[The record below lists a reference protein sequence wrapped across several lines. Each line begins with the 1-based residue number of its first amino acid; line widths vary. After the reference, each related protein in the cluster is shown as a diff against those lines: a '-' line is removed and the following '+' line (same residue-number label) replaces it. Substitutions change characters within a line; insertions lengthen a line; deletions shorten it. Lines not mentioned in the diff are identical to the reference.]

1 MLITRSACCAALA
14 ILTGGAAANTVAL
27 RGDVALSNGVPLA
40 RVLVTARAVAAPLA
54 VTMYSDDRG
63 RFEIRDLPD
72 GVYRV
77 EAQLPGYTTAA
88 RDSVPAMGAPL
99 HFVLSPAGVAWRD
112 ASSATLLR
120 LLPDGETKRQ
130 FVLDCTGCHQVDQR
144 TISSGERVKTRAEW
158 QDWIGR
164 MLAFA
169 GATTSFPI
177 MSPGRDPRRTA
188 EWLVAT
194 LGEGAPPTL
203 RPAPPPLTAAG
214 PGRARITE
222 FDLPD
227 ANDLPHDVAVAA
239 DGRVVVTG
247 MSSHRMYVLDP
258 ATATFTAAEIPV
270 ESANPRAVEIDSAGT
285 WWVLLGS
292 PQRLARF
299 TPATGAWTTWALG
312 MYPHSLGRDGTGR
325 VWFNGHFTKNP
336 ELLGSVDPATGTVST
351 VPVPTPPMPDGGS
364 TIPYELR
371 VAPDGAVW
379 VSQLAGNRL
388 VRFTPATGRFTF
400 HTLPSP
406 HAGPR
411 RFDFDAE
418 GNVWVPEYAANKLA
432 RFDPRSERFK
442 EFEFPL
448 SDALPYVVRV
458 DRARG
463 VVWIATA
470 AADAVARFDPRSGRF
485 TVFPLPTRGALIR
498 HLDIDARTGAVWGAY
513 SPAPARAPRIVRIE
527 AP

>member
-1 MLITRSACCAALA
+1 
-14 ILTGGAAANTVAL
+14 
-27 RGDVALSNGVPLA
+27 
-40 RVLVTARAVAAPLA
+40 
-54 VTMYSDDRG
+54 
-63 RFEIRDLPD
+63 
-72 GVYRV
+72 
-77 EAQLPGYTTAA
+77 
-88 RDSVPAMGAPL
+88 
-99 HFVLSPAGVAWRD
+99 
-112 ASSATLLR
+112 
-120 LLPDGETKRQ
+120 
-130 FVLDCTGCHQVDQR
+130 
-144 TISSGERVKTRAEW
+144 
-158 QDWIGR
+158 
-164 MLAFA
+164 
-169 GATTSFPI
+169 
-177 MSPGRDPRRTA
+177 
-188 EWLVAT
+188 
-194 LGEGAPPTL
+194 
-203 RPAPPPLTAAG
+203 
-214 PGRARITE
+214 
-222 FDLPD
+222 
-227 ANDLPHDVAVAA
+227 
-239 DGRVVVTG
+239 
-247 MSSHRMYVLDP
+247 
-258 ATATFTAAEIPV
+258 
-270 ESANPRAVEIDSAGT
+270 
-285 WWVLLGS
+285 VLLGS

-400 HTLPSP
+400 HTLPTP

-411 RFDFDAE
+411 CFDFDAE
-418 GNVWVPEYAANKLA
+418 GNVWIPEYAANKLA